1 MKSKKQKRIFSFYKS
16 QSHWVFYKKGLK
28 SGLTTHD
35 GSRRNFNNVIKV
47 TQSFHTI
54 QTFT

>member
-1 MKSKKQKRIFSFYKS
+1 MKSKKQKRIFNFYKS
-16 QSHWVFYKKGLK
+16 QSHLVFYKKGLK

-35 GSRRNFNNVIKV
+35 GSRRNFDIVIKV

>member
-1 MKSKKQKRIFSFYKS
+1 MKSKKQKRIFNFYKS
-16 QSHWVFYKKGLK
+16 QSHWGFYKKGLK

-35 GSRRNFNNVIKV
+35 GSRRNFDIVIKV